1 MVTVYTTPKCMGC
14 MLTKKWL
21 TDRGIPFESVD
32 LTDPANINDYQAI
45 RALGHTSAP
54 VVAVGQG
61 YEVVW
66 SGFRPDLLEEHC
78 TSALCS
84 ASLFS
89 NSTSGRIRSLNSDRP
104 NLHSLPN

>member
-21 TDRGIPFESVD
+21 TDRSIPFESVD

-61 YEVVW
+61 YSYPINE
-66 SGFRPDLLEEHC
+66 
-78 TSALCS
+78 AI
-84 ASLFS
+84 
-89 NSTSGRIRSLNSDRP
+89 RIHVLQGIHYGYHP
-104 NLHSLPN
+104 QQK

>member
-21 TDRGIPFESVD
+21 TDRSIPFESVD

-61 YEVVW
+61 YEVIW

-78 TSALCS
+78 TPEVA
-84 ASLFS
+84 A
-89 NSTSGRIRSLNSDRP
+89 
-104 NLHSLPN
+104 